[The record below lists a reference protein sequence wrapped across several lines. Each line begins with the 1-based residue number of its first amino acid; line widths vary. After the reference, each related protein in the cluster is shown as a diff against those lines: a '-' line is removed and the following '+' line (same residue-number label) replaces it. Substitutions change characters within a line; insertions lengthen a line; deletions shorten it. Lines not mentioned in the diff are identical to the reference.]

1 MAKSY
6 VKFEVSKELASKTY
20 EALQLAKQSGKIRK
34 GINEVTKS
42 VERGAATFV
51 VMAEDIEPE
60 EIAMHIPSLCEQKK
74 VPYSYVPS
82 KLELGKSIGL
92 SVQCAAIAVEA
103 QGSASQALKDVI
115 SKTTGTSQK
124 AVPKAEPKQE
134 HKEEKKEQ
142 APKEEHHEGEA
153 HKEPEAKAEE
163 SEEKKEPAPE
173 EAN

>member
-6 VKFEVSKELASKTY
+6 VKFEVSKDLASKTY
-20 EALQLAKQSGKIRK
+20 EALQMAKQSGKLKK

-60 EIAMHIPSLCEQKK
+60 EIAMHIPQLCEQKK
-74 VPYSYVPS
+74 VPFSYVPS

-92 SVQCAAIAVEA
+92 TVQCAAIAVES
-103 QGSASQALKDVI
+103 QGSASQAIKDII

-124 AVPKAEPKQE
+124 AKAEPKPE
-134 HKEEKKEQ
+134 HKEEKKEEHKEQ
-142 APKEEHHEGEA
+142 HAEKKEEH
-153 HKEPEAKAEE
+153 K
-163 SEEKKEPAPE
+163 EEKKE
-173 EAN
+173 